1 MKTIFVVLPFG
12 TEKYIEIARKVAH
25 KVELLLDTYVEVV
38 SDAIS
43 PVSLK
48 REDITPIEYLFQS
61 LGCMLRAGVVVFAS
75 DWKGDREC
83 SLLHAIALAYGL
95 DIREMNESAGKPLK
109 DYGKINPC
117 PFCKNDEVS
126 LYKLNNGK
134 GFEIECD
141 SCGTTSSVENTAQ
154 AAIDAWNKGAVRQGQ
169 HV

>member
-95 DIREMNESAGKPLK
+95 DILEMNESAGKPLK
-109 DYGKINPC
+109 GSESINSC
-117 PFCKNDEVS
+117 PFCKSAEVS
-126 LYKLNNGK
+126 MCKVSKGEGYTMHCSDCGANG
-134 GFEIECD
+134 
-141 SCGTTSSVENTAQ
+141 SVEDTEQEAV
-154 AAIDAWNKGAVRQGQ
+154 DAWNNVEAQ